1 MGYYMDAENMSLS
14 ALQQRIESTDLVP
27 SRVSLLQGIGA
38 TMAALAQHGMNT
50 TADLRTALKTNKR
63 LEAVAQATGI
73 SADYLVLLR
82 REVESYFPKPF
93 PLKEFTWLPGEDI
106 ARLEANGVG
115 QTAVFYQICHDP
127 ERMAELENAA
137 QVDAATLETLT
148 HLCGLTR
155 VQWVS
160 PMFARMLLEAGY
172 DSAAAVAA
180 ADAEA
185 LHAALLQINEGDR
198 YFKGK
203 IGLRDIKRLIHAAGY
218 VADSR

>member
-1 MGYYMDAENMSLS
+1 MGYYIDAENMSLT

-27 SRVSLLQGIGA
+27 SRVPLLQGIGA
-38 TMAALAQHGMNT
+38 VMAALAQHGMNT

-63 LEAVAQATGI
+63 LEAVAAETGI
-73 SADYLVLLR
+73 AADYLVLLR
-82 REVESYFPKPF
+82 REVESYFPRPF

-106 ARLEANGVG
+106 ARLEANGIRE
-115 QTAVFYQICHDP
+115 TAVFYQTGRDP
-127 ERMAELENAA
+127 QKMAALADAA
-137 QVDAATLETLT
+137 QVDAATLETLAR
-148 HLCGLTR
+148 LCDLAR

-160 PMFARMLLEAGY
+160 PLFARMLLEAGY
-172 DSAAAVAA
+172 NSAAAVAA

-218 VADSR
+218 LA